1 MTTMDNAER
10 AERRARQREL
20 ADRLKASGALD
31 GIFEQIDAG
40 EVPLGGDDG
49 LLKGMLKAALERGL
63 EVELTDHVGYE
74 RGDPDASLFPNSR
87 NGTTPKSVSSEI
99 GDVDL
104 AVPRDRNGSFTPQLV
119 PKGSR
124 RLGGL
129 DEMIISLYAGGM
141 TLRDI
146 SHHLVSTI
154 GAELSHETIS
164 KITDQVAEEVL
175 VWQRRPLEAL
185 YPVIYLGTHE
195 CRDQDSLSTGACL
208 VGRRLGA
215 RLARA
220 ATATRGADVIGP
232 SAKRRAKNDHCRDP
246 FGERFAGQ

>member
-1 MTTMDNAER
+1 VGAALEHGYLVLTTMDNAES

-31 GIFEQIDAG
+31 QTFEQIDAG

-49 LLKGMLKAALERGL
+49 LWKGLLKAALEHGL

-87 NGTTPKSVSSEI
+87 NGSTPKMVPSEI
-99 GDVDL
+99 GEVDL
-104 AVPRDRNGSFTPQLV
+104 AVLRDRNGTFAPQLV

-146 SHHLVSTI
+146 
-154 GAELSHETIS
+154 
-164 KITDQVAEEVL
+164 
-175 VWQRRPLEAL
+175 
-185 YPVIYLGTHE
+185 
-195 CRDQDSLSTGACL
+195 
-208 VGRRLGA
+208 
-215 RLARA
+215 
-220 ATATRGADVIGP
+220 
-232 SAKRRAKNDHCRDP
+232 
-246 FGERFAGQ
+246 

>member
-1 MTTMDNAER
+1 MTMMDDAER

-31 GIFEQIDAG
+31 GIFEQIDG
-40 EVPLGGDDG
+40 GQVPLGGDEG
-49 LLKGMLKAALERGL
+49 LLRGMLKAALERGL

-87 NGTTPKSVSSEI
+87 NGSTAKMVSSEI
-99 GDVDL
+99 GEVDL
-104 AVPRDRNGSFTPQLV
+104 AVPRDRNGTFTPQLV

-146 SHHLVSTI
+146 QHHLVSTI
-154 GAELSHETIS
+154 GTELSHETIS
-164 KITDQVAEEVL
+164 KISDLPSRRRGHGTD
-175 VWQRRPLEAL
+175 
-185 YPVIYLGTHE
+185 
-195 CRDQDSLSTGACL
+195 
-208 VGRRLGA
+208 
-215 RLARA
+215 RA
-220 ATATRGADVIGP
+220 GGVQGLRIGP
-232 SAKRRAKNDHCRDP
+232 QKSAHRRCVR
-246 FGERFAGQ
+246 ERVGTVHTVL

>member
-1 MTTMDNAER
+1 MTTIDDAER

-49 LLKGMLKAALERGL
+49 LLKGLLKAALERGL
-63 EVELTDHVGYE
+63 DVELTDHVGYE
-74 RGDPDASLFPNSR
+74 RGDPEASLFPNSR
-87 NGTTPKSVSSEI
+87 NGSTAKMVSSDV
-99 GDVDL
+99 GDVEL
-104 AVPRDRNGSFTPQLV
+104 AVPRDRNGSFTPRLV

-146 SHHLVSTI
+146 QHHLVSTI
-154 GAELSHETIS
+154 GTELSHETIS
-164 KITDQVAEEVL
+164 KITDQVAEEV
-175 VWQRRPLEAL
+175 WP
-185 YPVIYLGTHE
+185 GN
-195 CRDQDSLSTGACL
+195 G
-208 VGRRLGA
+208 
-215 RLARA
+215 
-220 ATATRGADVIGP
+220 GP
-232 SAKRRAKNDHCRDP
+232 WMRCIR
-246 FGERFAGQ
+246 